1 MPRAQ
6 AEGAREKLPRISRRA
21 AAAAGAA
28 GAPSRWDRAARL
40 RERKQAEA
48 ASTFLVEYD
57 RLFIPDYLHTPQKHR
72 KSQASVSKF
81 WRDSDDAMG
90 K

>member
-1 MPRAQ
+1 MRKMPRAQ

-57 RLFIPDYLHTPQKHR
+57 RLFIPDYLQYIQYTPK
-72 KSQASVSKF
+72 AP
-81 WRDSDDAMG
+81 
-90 K
+90 